1 MFQIH
6 EKEKKKKKNLRI
18 FNVDYFFRSLKS
30 TEKVL

>member
-6 EKEKKKKKNLRI
+6 EKEKKKKNLRI